1 MDVKDI
7 YRVAAFSKDG
17 EGGNPAGVALLDQP
31 LGEAE
36 MRGIAA
42 AVGYSETAFAVR
54 GDDAWAVRYFSPEQ
68 EVPFCGHA
76 TIGLGAVLGATH
88 GDGVYA
94 LRLSSADITVEAA
107 PAKDGAW
114 GAALQSPPT
123 RSDPMPEDLA
133 ETLLAAFGW
142 TRDDLDPRIPVSIA
156 HGGANHAV
164 IALRDRAALRDMRY
178 DFEPMRDLMV
188 ARNLVTIALVWAESP
203 TRFHVRNPFA
213 FGGVYEDP
221 ATGAAAA
228 AFAGLLRDIDWP
240 GMATA
245 EAARLEIIQGE
256 DMGAP
261 SRLLLDVPAEKGAS
275 VRVSGATRPIEA

>member
-1 MDVKDI
+1 MDESDI
-7 YRVAAFSKDG
+7 HRVAAFSKDG
-17 EGGNPAGVALLDQP
+17 GGGNPAGVALLESP

-36 MRGIAA
+36 MRRIAA
-42 AVGYSETAFAVR
+42 AVGYSETAFALR
-54 GDDAWAVRYFSPEQ
+54 EDDGWAVRYFSPEQ

-88 GDGVYA
+88 GEGVYP
-94 LRLSSADITVEAA
+94 LRLSDANITVEAM
-107 PAKDGAW
+107 PDETGAW

-123 RSDPMPEDLA
+123 RSEPMPDDLA

-142 TRDDLDPRIPVSIA
+142 TRDDLDRRIPMSVA

-164 IALRDRAALRDMRY
+164 IAVRDRATLQAMRY
-178 DFEPMRDLMV
+178 DFEPMRTLMV
-188 ARNLVTIALVWAESP
+188 ARNLVTVALVWAESP
-203 TRFHVRNPFA
+203 VLFHVRNPFA

-228 AFAGLLRDIDWP
+228 AFAGMLRDIDWP
-240 GMATA
+240 GLMVDGPT
-245 EAARLEIIQGE
+245 RLEIIQGE

-261 SRLLLDVPAEKGAS
+261 SRLVLDVPPGKGVS
-275 VRVSGATRPIEA
+275 VRVSGATCPINA